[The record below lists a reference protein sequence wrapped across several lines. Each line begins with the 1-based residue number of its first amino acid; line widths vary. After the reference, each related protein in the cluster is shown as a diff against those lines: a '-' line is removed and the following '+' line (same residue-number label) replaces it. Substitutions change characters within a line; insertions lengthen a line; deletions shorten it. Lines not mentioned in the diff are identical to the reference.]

1 MTSSPSKPVD
11 RGSQSD
17 LFLHVKTKRAGE
29 VKGESSTQGHEDDI
43 EVFGW
48 TWGVQAGSAIGSS
61 AATAR
66 RSYRQLVVSKGVD
79 SASVGLLSALA
90 TNDEI
95 KEAVLSMRKAGGSVL
110 DYYRM
115 SLAGARVVDVA
126 IDVGIDGWP
135 IERVT
140 IAFTKIEIEY
150 KKQQATGGSAGS
162 FSFSDEVLPQ

>member
-1 MTSSPSKPVD
+1 MTPAPTDPRD

-17 LFLHVKTKRAGE
+17 IFLHVKTKRAGKI
-29 VKGESSTQGHEDDI
+29 KGESSTQGHEDDI
-43 EVFGW
+43 QVFGW

-61 AATAR
+61 ATTAR
-66 RSYRQLVVSKGVD
+66 RSYRQLVVSKGID
-79 SASVGLLSALA
+79 SASVGLLSSLA

-95 KEAVLSMRKAGGSVL
+95 KELKLSMRKAGGSVL
-110 DYYRM
+110 DYYSL

-140 IAFTKIEIEY
+140 IAFTKIEIDY
-150 KKQQATGGSAGS
+150 KKQQATGGSGGS